1 MVQVRELQRV
11 TEEEYW
17 RIVTDQ
23 IPVTLL
29 GVKPHS
35 KATDITF
42 SIGSAALASDGREA
56 YKHIGLFA
64 DFSKHRRFSELRDV
78 VGDGEAT
85 ESARSFSVHTALWNH
100 FAIKVR
106 EFFQKPNIL
115 QQHRASCTCG

>member
-42 SIGSAALASDGREA
+42 SIGSAALASDGRRSEE
-56 YKHIGLFA
+56 HT
-64 DFSKHRRFSELRDV
+64 SELQSRPHLV
-78 VGDGEAT
+78 CRLLLEKKKKSTAAMRRRLLFSYSNSPAT
-85 ESARSFSVHTALWNH
+85 
-100 FAIKVR
+100 I
-106 EFFQKPNIL
+106 
-115 QQHRASCTCG
+115 